1 MGLVSRP
8 DSANDGAENGTVPQ
22 LISLLKSAFQPVDF
36 DHVQKILTA
45 REEDMQREIAH
56 WKNQFESMEK
66 KNSEKALAKLEVEN
80 ELNKYKR
87 ECGVLREQVTRLEQD
102 LRVQIARSEEDQ
114 RVQITRSREDLRVH
128 CDREKT
134 REQTYAK
141 LLEDYTKIETENKKL
156 NFRVS
161 DLDIGRNKAERE
173 LQMYKKRFEELN
185 LRVSRMEGDTAML
198 MSGGQKRKEDSV
210 GDEMVVENKT
220 SESGK
225 SQCETNSVGTG
236 DANAQVKESTSKRD
250 VVGSASDPMEAGSN
264 GQEAATSDGTGDA
277 NAQEKES
284 TSKGNEVVS
293 ASDPMEAGSN
303 GQEAGPHS
311 VMACNNGKPI
321 QIQSAVERGIS
332 NKVTVTSAA
341 GDGRA
346 GSSFVIEI
354 SDSDDENPKIDGS
367 TTLPNFAASN
377 KEIKSEL
384 SGLASDENGKS
395 GVEDCLLASTTK
407 RKRGSNANVY
417 ESENDDDHNEDDVNP
432 SKRQTKSLQ
441 ELIMDGTDVSDTSDS
456 EDSSS
461 SDSDS
466 EYERMIEILRKTNG
480 DRKTWAF
487 KADMIS
493 DFERDPELCMN
504 AVCALYRHQSC
515 KVKSVTSCLLS
526 KNRGFNQFDALRG
539 TTLANILLMG
549 IQKVN

>member
-1 MGLVSRP
+1 MAR
-8 DSANDGAENGTVPQ
+8 NGTVPK

-141 LLEDYTKIETENKKL
+141 LLEDYTEMETENKKL
-156 NFRVS
+156 NIRVS
-161 DLDIGRNKAERE
+161 DLDIGRNKAEHE

-198 MSGGQKRKEDSV
+198 MSRGQKRKEDSV

-236 DANAQVKESTSKRD
+236 DANARVKASTSKRD

-264 GQEAATSDGTGDA
+264 GQEA
-277 NAQEKES
+277 
-284 TSKGNEVVS
+284 
-293 ASDPMEAGSN
+293 
-303 GQEAGPHS
+303 
-311 VMACNNGKPI
+311 
-321 QIQSAVERGIS
+321 GILNFIFCS
-332 NKVTVTSAA
+332 LTL
-341 GDGRA
+341 
-346 GSSFVIEI
+346 FIYVII
-354 SDSDDENPKIDGS
+354 
-367 TTLPNFAASN
+367 
-377 KEIKSEL
+377 
-384 SGLASDENGKS
+384 
-395 GVEDCLLASTTK
+395 
-407 RKRGSNANVY
+407 
-417 ESENDDDHNEDDVNP
+417 P
-432 SKRQTKSLQ
+432 SP
-441 ELIMDGTDVSDTSDS
+441 
-456 EDSSS
+456 
-461 SDSDS
+461 
-466 EYERMIEILRKTNG
+466 Y
-480 DRKTWAF
+480 
-487 KADMIS
+487 
-493 DFERDPELCMN
+493 
-504 AVCALYRHQSC
+504 
-515 KVKSVTSCLLS
+515 
-526 KNRGFNQFDALRG
+526 
-539 TTLANILLMG
+539 
-549 IQKVN
+549 